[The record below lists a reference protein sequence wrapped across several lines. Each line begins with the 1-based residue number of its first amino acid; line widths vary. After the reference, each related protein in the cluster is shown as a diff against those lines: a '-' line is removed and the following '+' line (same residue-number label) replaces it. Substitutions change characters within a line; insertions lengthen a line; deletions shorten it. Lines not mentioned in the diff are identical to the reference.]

1 MYKKIETIPSS
12 LGVVRR
18 KPKLLSMKL
27 ALALMF
33 AGIIHVS
40 ATSLGQTVT
49 LSKKNVPM
57 GTVLKDLQKQ
67 SGYNIFYDDNLV
79 PENLR
84 VSINLKNQPL
94 DQALDDLL
102 SQHGLDYHLV
112 ENNIILRKAQ
122 AKTVV
127 QTDSP
132 TIEKIV
138 KQQQF
143 RISGQVHDAQGH
155 PLSNVSVKEKEAT
168 PSTMT
173 DQNGDYTLQIS
184 TPDAIIE
191 FSSIGYQK
199 QEIALDDQTVL
210 NITMKPMLTE
220 VDEVVVVGYGEQKKV
235 NLTGAVSQISGEEFE
250 DRPVTQLTQALQG
263 AVPNLNVVFGSGQ
276 PGTSGSVNVRGNTS
290 INGGGPLILI
300 DGILG
305 TLDRVNVNDVE
316 SVTVLKDAS
325 AAAVYGAR
333 GAFGVILV
341 TTKQGKEDGTASI
354 DYSTNVG
361 YTSHATNTDFITSGY
376 WNAKINDDA
385 MYNALGYRA
394 TRYSDEDYEEL
405 WARVDDKT
413 EHPDR
418 PWVVTKQD
426 ASGNDIYRYYANFDW
441 FNYLYDDKRPK
452 SDHNLSLT
460 GKSGNTNY
468 ALSGALS
475 DEQGIFNINPDQYKR
490 YNLRANLVSEIRPW
504 LTVSNGTHYFKS
516 SYDWHGLSNNF
527 NQVANNVSNSPTYHY
542 HAMYVPRNPDG
553 TLTGYSGINSYPIGY
568 GMHNAL
574 ESGTMRGYN
583 RGTEFTNKTEAV
595 VNFGHGLT
603 LTGNYSYRE
612 FRSEHS
618 YRQTK
623 QYYSKYPGI
632 MELIIFRRTQPG

>member
-1 MYKKIETIPSS
+1 
-12 LGVVRR
+12 
-18 KPKLLSMKL
+18 MKL

-122 AKTVV
+122 TKTVV

-385 MYNALGYRA
+385 MYNALG
-394 TRYSDEDYEEL
+394 
-405 WARVDDKT
+405 
-413 EHPDR
+413 
-418 PWVVTKQD
+418 
-426 ASGNDIYRYYANFDW
+426 
-441 FNYLYDDKRPK
+441 
-452 SDHNLSLT
+452 
-460 GKSGNTNY
+460 
-468 ALSGALS
+468 
-475 DEQGIFNINPDQYKR
+475 
-490 YNLRANLVSEIRPW
+490 
-504 LTVSNGTHYFKS
+504 
-516 SYDWHGLSNNF
+516 
-527 NQVANNVSNSPTYHY
+527 
-542 HAMYVPRNPDG
+542 
-553 TLTGYSGINSYPIGY
+553 
-568 GMHNAL
+568 
-574 ESGTMRGYN
+574 
-583 RGTEFTNKTEAV
+583 
-595 VNFGHGLT
+595 
-603 LTGNYSYRE
+603 
-612 FRSEHS
+612 
-618 YRQTK
+618 
-623 QYYSKYPGI
+623 
-632 MELIIFRRTQPG
+632 